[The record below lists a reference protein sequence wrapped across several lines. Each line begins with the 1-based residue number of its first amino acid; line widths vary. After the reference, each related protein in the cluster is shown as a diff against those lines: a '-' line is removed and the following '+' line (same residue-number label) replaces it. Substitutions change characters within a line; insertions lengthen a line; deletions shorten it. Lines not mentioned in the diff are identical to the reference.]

1 MYLTRANSYLYSNYN
16 QRGAAESLPSPA
28 SNLAEWVVTKY
39 NISAAIRQAALYS
52 YEFSVTSKNP
62 MEKQLHMQSTA
73 LEAMIFFFFLLC
85 LDRNWINVYLGFFGS
100 FKVMNGGRD
109 QGVAIV
115 PFYEAELKFSLLC
128 PHACCSKHSVPGSS
142 SASGASGHLWSCSK
156 PSSPPRHSG
165 LIHVIYWV
173 QCGYEPCRV
182 LALL

>member
-1 MYLTRANSYLYSNYN
+1 MS
-16 QRGAAESLPSPA
+16 
-28 SNLAEWVVTKY
+28 
-39 NISAAIRQAALYS
+39 
-52 YEFSVTSKNP
+52 
-62 MEKQLHMQSTA
+62 
-73 LEAMIFFFFLLC
+73 
-85 LDRNWINVYLGFFGS
+85 
-100 FKVMNGGRD
+100 GGGD

-128 PHACCSKHSVPGSS
+128 PHAYCSKHSVPGSS

-156 PSSPPRHSG
+156 PSSPLRHSG